1 MKNLANF
8 YAKTLNLK
16 KIIETKS
23 LPLGNLQNNKISKM
37 AKKRGKSSLIP
48 NQEVMSSLTPL
59 GEKKRR
65 ENSKILGAS

>member
-1 MKNLANF
+1 MKNLAKF

-23 LPLGNLQNNKISKM
+23 LPLDNLQNNKISKM

>member
-1 MKNLANF
+1 MENLTKF
-8 YAKTLNLK
+8 YAKALNLK
-16 KIIETKS
+16 KFIETKS

-48 NQEVMSSLTPL
+48 SQEVMSSLTPL

>member
-1 MKNLANF
+1 MKNLAKF
-8 YAKTLNLK
+8 YAKILNLK
-16 KIIETKS
+16 KLIETKS

-37 AKKRGKSSLIP
+37 AKKRGESSLIP

>member
-1 MKNLANF
+1 MKNLAKF
-8 YAKTLNLK
+8 YAKALNLK

-48 NQEVMSSLTPL
+48 SQEVMSSLTPL

-65 ENSKILGAS
+65 EKSKILGAS

>member
-1 MKNLANF
+1 
-8 YAKTLNLK
+8 
-16 KIIETKS
+16 
-23 LPLGNLQNNKISKM
+23 M

-48 NQEVMSSLTPL
+48 SQEVMSSLTPL